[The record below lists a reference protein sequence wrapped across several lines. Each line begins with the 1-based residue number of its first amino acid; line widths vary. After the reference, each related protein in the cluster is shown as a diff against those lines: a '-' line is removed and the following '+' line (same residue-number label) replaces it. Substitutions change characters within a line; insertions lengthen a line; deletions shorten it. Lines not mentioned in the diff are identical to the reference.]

1 MAAPVP
7 TDVVVF
13 ADAAGFR
20 AWLEENHAVASEL
33 WVGYYKK
40 GVAKTSISYP
50 EAVEEA
56 LCFGWIDGIGR
67 RIDDEVH
74 ANRYTPRRRGSG
86 WSAINIAKVAELTTA
101 GRMHPAGLRAFE
113 ERDRRKDPSYSAD
126 ILPDDL
132 PDEAQD
138 LIRANPAAWTYWQ
151 QQPPGYRR
159 LTTRWVLSAKRQET
173 RERRLATL
181 IEDCSAGRPIK
192 PMRYGR
198 AEG

>member
-20 AWLEENHAVASEL
+20 AWLAENHAVATEL

-40 GVAKTSISYP
+40 GVAKASISYP

-56 LCFGWIDGIGR
+56 LCFGWIDGIAR
-67 RIDDEVH
+67 RIDDEVY

-86 WSAINIAKVAELTTA
+86 WSAINIAKVAELTAA
-101 GRMHPAGLRAFE
+101 GRMHASGLRAFE
-113 ERDRRKDPSYSAD
+113 ERDRRKDPSSTD
-126 ILPDDL
+126 TLPDDL

-138 LIRANPAAWTYWQ
+138 RIRANPAAWAYWQ
-151 QQPPGYRR
+151 RQPPGYRR
-159 LTTRWVLSAKRQET
+159 GVTHWVLSAKRQDT
-173 RERRLATL
+173 RDRRLATL
-181 IEDCSAGRPIK
+181 VEDCAAARPVK
-192 PMRYGR
+192 PMRVGR
-198 AEG
+198 AAD